1 MENCAFRFAAACHPV
16 LIVVVGRLGWWST
29 CDGQRYNK
37 CVGKSEKR
45 KKENQEEEEGEREIK
60 HMDPTKTNNTTHT
73 MFKHNLKTIITLY
86 IAKHN

>member
-45 KKENQEEEEGEREIK
+45 KKENQEEEEGERDK
-60 HMDPTKTNNTTHT
+60 KSQQDGR
-73 MFKHNLKTIITLY
+73 
-86 IAKHN
+86 